1 MVSYSPFEDG
11 DIMIGRKKERD
22 ALLSAEKA
30 AQSGFVA
37 IYGRRR
43 IGKTFL
49 VRETFGERLTFCHAG
64 VENVGM
70 RGQLRAF
77 SSSLKDFGWQGGGS
91 LKDWFDAFDAL
102 KDVKHPDVKE
112 SEEFKKLQS
121 DFDAYKAMQTAR
133 TSDDFKSVKPKFFE
147 TVYGMVDRSDG
158 AKPVADQLSE
168 IAGKYEEYFSTA
180 PAEQTGLANPAK
192 PSFGAPTEGSAPTG
206 KTGPSFNDFWKFPE
220 GKK

>member
-1 MVSYSPFEDG
+1 MASIFT
-11 DIMIGRKKERD
+11 RKAITQILTDENLTPEERTERVFSLYGQ
-22 ALLSAEKA
+22 ALDEGFISKNQAQATLNA
-30 AQSGFVA
+30 AIEQAKS
-37 IYGRRR
+37 
-43 IGKTFL
+43 
-49 VRETFGERLTFCHAG
+49 
-64 VENVGM
+64 
-70 RGQLRAF
+70 
-77 SSSLKDFGWQGGGS
+77 
-91 LKDWFDAFDAL
+91 DAL

-112 SEEFKKLQS
+112 TEEFKKLQS

-180 PAEQTGLANPAK
+180 PAEQTEPANPAK